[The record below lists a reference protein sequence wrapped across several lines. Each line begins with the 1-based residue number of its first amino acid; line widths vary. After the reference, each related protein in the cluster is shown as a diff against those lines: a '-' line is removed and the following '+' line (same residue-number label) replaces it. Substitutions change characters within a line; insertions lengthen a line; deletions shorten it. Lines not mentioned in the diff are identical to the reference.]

1 MNCMISLLPDPHPDQ
16 QEARSLSDCTRGTA
30 RTPDPYSYPKWAVV
44 LTAAVAVGSEP
55 EAVLQTGYRLERSAA
70 AGKYESWNGHIV
82 GCYAGQ

>member
-1 MNCMISLLPDPHPDQ
+1 MNCMISLLPDPDQ
-16 QEARSLSDCTRGTA
+16 QEARSLQGCTRGTA
-30 RTPDPYSYPKWAVV
+30 RIPDPYSYPKLVVVV

-55 EAVLQTGYRLERSAA
+55 EAVLQMEYRLERSAA